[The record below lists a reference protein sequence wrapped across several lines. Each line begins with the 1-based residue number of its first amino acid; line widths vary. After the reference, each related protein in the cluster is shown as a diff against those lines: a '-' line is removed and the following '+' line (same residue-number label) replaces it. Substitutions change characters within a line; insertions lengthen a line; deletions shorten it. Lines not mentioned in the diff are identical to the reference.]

1 MSVTLTEEERRKIRE
16 RYHRERDKRLR
27 PDGNEQY
34 LEPSGRFASL
44 LDDPYVAVEP
54 REALDQDVEVL
65 VVGAGFA
72 GLVTAA
78 RIKQAGITD
87 VRLIDKAGDVGG
99 VWYWNRYPGAMC
111 DTAAMIYLPLLEE
124 TGTIPS
130 AKYVPAPEIHAHAKR
145 IATTF
150 GLYDGAL
157 FSTGIT
163 SITWDASLS
172 RYVVNTDRGDTLRVR
187 HVAMGTGPL
196 HRPKLPGIPGIHDF
210 KGHAF
215 HTSRWDYQY
224 TGGDPTGTLMQN
236 LRDKRVG
243 IIGTGA
249 TAVQCIPHLSRAAG
263 ELFVFQRTPSAID
276 TRNNHPIDKEWFASL
291 GPGWQD
297 KWLMNFTILQTMGFA
312 DEDLVK
318 DGWTDISLRIR
329 DRVIEMVKAGSE
341 VGPETLLRAYEE
353 SDDEKMSE
361 IRARVDEIVKDPATA
376 EALKPWYRQL
386 CKRPCFHDEYLQSFN
401 NPNTHLVD
409 TDGKGVERI
418 DETGVWVN
426 GRHYEL
432 DCLVIAS
439 GFEVG
444 TPYTRRSGYDVVGR
458 GGVTLGGYWA
468 DGMRS
473 LHGINVHNF
482 PNLFV
487 LGPAQGA
494 NLISNVPHN
503 YVANSVVIA
512 SIIAHAQ
519 STGSS
524 EVEVTKD
531 AEDNWIEYITGTQR
545 GLRGNADCTPGYY
558 NNEGRPMGRREQLNS
573 SGHPGGP
580 VAYFEYIDDWRR
592 SGEFA
597 GLEFRKFS

>member
-1 MSVTLTEEERRKIRE
+1 MATALSEAERRQIRE
-16 RYHRERDKRLR
+16 RYRLERDKRLR
-27 PDGNEQY
+27 ADGNEQY
-34 LEPSGRFASL
+34 LQPTGRFAPL
-44 LDDPYVAVEP
+44 LDDPYVVPAP
-54 REALDQDVEVL
+54 REPVNDDVEVL
-65 VVGAGFA
+65 VIGAGFA
-72 GLVTAA
+72 GLVTGA
-78 RIKQAGITD
+78 RLKQAGVPD

-124 TGTIPS
+124 TGTVPS

-145 IATTF
+145 IASTF

-157 FSTGIT
+157 LSTGIT
-163 SITWDASLS
+163 GITWDPAVS
-172 RYVVNTDRGDTLRVR
+172 RYVVTTDRGDTLRAR
-187 HVAMGTGPL
+187 FITMGTGPL
-196 HRPKLPGIPGIHDF
+196 HRPKLPGIPGIHEF
-210 KGHAF
+210 AGHAF
-215 HTSRWDYQY
+215 HTSRWDYDY
-224 TGGDPTGTLMQN
+224 TGGDPSGALMSG
-236 LRDKRVG
+236 LSDKRVG

-249 TAVQCIPHLSRAAG
+249 TAVQCIPHLSRAAK
-263 ELFVFQRTPSAID
+263 ELLVFQRTPSAID
-276 TRNNHPIDKEWFASL
+276 TRNNHPIDRDWFAAL
-291 GPGWQD
+291 EPGWQQ
-297 KWLMNFTILQTMGFA
+297 KWLMNFTTLQTMGFA
-312 DEDLVK
+312 DEDLVM

-361 IRARVDEIVKDPATA
+361 IRARVDAIVSDPATA
-376 EALKPWYRQL
+376 AALKPWYRQL

-401 NPNTHLVD
+401 NPGTRLVD

-418 DETGVWVN
+418 DATGVWV
-426 GRHYEL
+426 GGVHHEI

-444 TPYTRRSGYDVVGR
+444 TPYTRRSGYDVTGR
-458 GGVTLGGYWA
+458 DGVSLGAYWE

-473 LHGINVHNF
+473 LHGIHVHGF

-494 NLISNVPHN
+494 NLISNIPHN

-512 SIIAHAQ
+512 STIAHAR
-519 STGSS
+519 SVGAT
-524 EVEVTKD
+524 EVEVSRR
-531 AEDNWIEYITGTQR
+531 AEDDWVEFITSNQR
-545 GLRGNADCTPGYY
+545 GLRGGSDCTPGYY
-558 NNEGRPMGRREQLNS
+558 NNEGRPMGRREQLNG

-580 VAYFEYIDDWRR
+580 VAYFEYIEQWRT

-597 GLEFRKFS
+597 GLEFR

>member
-1 MSVTLTEEERRKIRE
+1 MAVELTEEERQEIRA
-16 RYHRERDKRLR
+16 RYLAERDKRLR

-34 LEPSGRFASL
+34 LQPSGRFASL
-44 LDDPYVAVEP
+44 LDDPYVASTDREP
-54 REALDQDVEVL
+54 INDDVEVL

-72 GLVTAA
+72 GLVTGA
-78 RIKQAGITD
+78 RLKQAGISD

-130 AKYVPAPEIHAHAKR
+130 AKYVPAPEIHAHAQR

-150 GLYDGAL
+150 NLYDGAI

-163 SITWDASLS
+163 GMTWDDASS
-172 RYVVNTDRGDTLRVR
+172 RYIVTTDRGDTLRARYVT
-187 HVAMGTGPL
+187 MGTGPL

-215 HTSRWDYQY
+215 HTSRWDYAY
-224 TGGDPTGTLMQN
+224 TGGNPSGALMEN
-236 LRDKRVG
+236 LSDKRVG

-249 TAVQCIPHLSRAAG
+249 TSVQCIPHLSRAAQ

-276 TRNNHPIDKEWFASL
+276 TRNNHPIDPQWFSSL
-291 GPGWQD
+291 EPGWQN
-297 KWLMNFTILQTMGFA
+297 KWLMNFTTLQTMGFA
-312 DEDLVK
+312 DEDLVM

-329 DRVIEMVKAGSE
+329 DRVIAMVNAGRQ
-341 VGPETLLRAYEE
+341 VGPDTLLEAYER

-361 IRARVDEIVKDPATA
+361 IRARVDAIVTDSATA
-376 EALKPWYRQL
+376 DALKPWYRQL

-401 NPNTHLVD
+401 NPNTHLID

-418 DETGVWVN
+418 DESGVWVN
-426 GRHYEL
+426 GVHYEL
-432 DCLVIAS
+432 DCLIIAS

-444 TPYTRRSGYDVVGR
+444 TSYTRRSGYDVVGVD
-458 GGVTLGGYWA
+458 GVALSEYWEE
-468 DGMRS
+468 GMKS
-473 LHGINVHNF
+473 LHGINVHPF
-482 PNLFV
+482 PNLFI

-494 NLISNVPHN
+494 NLISNIPHN

-512 SIIAHAQ
+512 STIAHANKCGATRIQ
-519 STGSS
+519 L
-524 EVEVTKD
+524 TKE
-531 AEDNWIEYITGTQR
+531 AENQWIEYITSSTR
-545 GLRGNADCTPGYY
+545 GLRGGSDCTPGYY
-558 NNEGRPMGRREQLNS
+558 NNEGKPMGRREQLNS

-580 VAYFEYIDDWRR
+580 VAYFEYIEKWRTD
-592 SGEFA
+592 GQFA
-597 GLEFRKFS
+597 GLSFT